1 MVLGDNTVSLVPVSR
16 ADDFVDSESES
27 DIRTFRAEQG
37 FFFFC
42 SSYNLLIDVVLYD
55 RRKETKEEEKK
66 VRCFIS
72 CLRLRGVGVINSL
85 IEHDQGTTRIIQ

>member
-1 MVLGDNTVSLVPVSR
+1 MTLWTRNR
-16 ADDFVDSESES
+16 N
-27 DIRTFRAEQG
+27 RTFGHSAPNRV
-37 FFFFC
+37 FFFFLF
-42 SSYNLLIDVVLYD
+42 SYNLLVDVVLYD